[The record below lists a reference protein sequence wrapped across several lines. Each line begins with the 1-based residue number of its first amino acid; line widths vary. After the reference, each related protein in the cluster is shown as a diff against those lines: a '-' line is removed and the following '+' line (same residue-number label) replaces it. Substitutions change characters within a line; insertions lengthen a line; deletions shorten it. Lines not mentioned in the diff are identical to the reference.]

1 MDLTSE
7 AAIDEPPDKVDETEI
22 ESQLI
27 TLANGPTEYALLL
40 ATLGFACECASEHAK
55 QLSSAYPLGQMRVLH
70 CIALPHIRTE

>member
-27 TLANGPTEYALLL
+27 TPANGPTEYALLVNL
-40 ATLGFACECASEHAK
+40 ELKGGVN
-55 QLSSAYPLGQMRVLH
+55 SAVSKFQP
-70 CIALPHIRTE
+70 

>member
-27 TLANGPTEYALLL
+27 TPANGPTEYALLL
-40 ATLGFACECASEHAK
+40 TTLGVAHECASGHAK
-55 QLSSAYPLGQMRVLH
+55 QLSSTYLLGQMRVLH
-70 CIALPHIRTE
+70 LTALPHTRTE

>member
-7 AAIDEPPDKVDETEI
+7 AAIDEPPAKVDETEI

-40 ATLGFACECASEHAK
+40 ASPMG
-55 QLSSAYPLGQMRVLH
+55 
-70 CIALPHIRTE
+70 